1 MSEYNDQ
8 VRQNQHEY
16 NRKWHAVWEQP
27 QASPREETKRTKIYI
42 TWNLNPT
49 KQTLKM
55 PFNQIMLFLQKA
67 STLDCETQT
76 HLTNQSTCKQVLVAL
91 ENYIS
96 MDISI

>member
-1 MSEYNDQ
+1 
-8 VRQNQHEY
+8 
-16 NRKWHAVWEQP
+16 
-27 QASPREETKRTKIYI
+27 
-42 TWNLNPT
+42 
-49 KQTLKM
+49 M

-91 ENYIS
+91 ENCIS